1 MTFNFRLFWRM
12 AIRSFNCSAK
22 KNSSPL
28 THKRLVFLLLFF
40 VIWPVLA
47 GCTWIC
53 FLLDDVF
60 FPGYRKQPIEKPL
73 FVLSNFRSGSTMVQR
88 VLARDQNTF
97 TTLRACDIFL
107 MPSITQRRLLRFL
120 VRADALFGNPL
131 MKAARKFD
139 SALLGK
145 VRIHSISLFAP
156 EEDETIL
163 LYAWSSFFVG
173 FLFPFLDELPPYQ
186 FFDDAIPKLE
196 RQRIMGFYRACVQ
209 RHLYATSGGSANG
222 RYFVAKNPAFSPKIE
237 TLLELFPDARILYL
251 VRNPLDMLPS
261 TISWLSYAWHVSS
274 DPPEKYPYRDEILA
288 LARYWY
294 DHPLAVLDKNPN
306 ARHLILRYEDLIE
319 RPDAIFRGLY
329 RRFGYPQSGELE
341 QILRDAVAEARA
353 HVSMHNYNYEEMGF
367 TREQIVREFADIF
380 ERFRFDTRDDVASKQ
395 DLRVPIIEAQPQTAT
410 AVPRAN

>member
-12 AIRSFNCSAK
+12 AVRSFNCSAK
-22 KNSSPL
+22 NAGSPL
-28 THKRLVFLLLFF
+28 TCKRLTFLLLFF

-53 FLLDDVF
+53 FLLDDLF

-73 FVLSNFRSGSTMVQR
+73 FILSNFRSGSTMVQR

-97 TTLRACDIFL
+97 TTLRTCDIFL
-107 MPSITQRRLLRFL
+107 MPSITQRCLLRFL
-120 VRADALFGNPL
+120 ARADALFGNFL

-145 VRIHSISLFAP
+145 VHIHDISLFAP

-163 LYAWSSFFVG
+163 LYAWSSFFVA

-186 FFDDAIPKLE
+186 FFDAAIPKPE

-209 RHLYATSGGSANG
+209 RYLYATCDRYATG

-237 TLLELFPDARILYL
+237 TLLELFPDARVLYL

-288 LARYWY
+288 MARYWY
-294 DHPLAVLDKNPN
+294 DHPLEVLDKNPN
-306 ARHLILRYEDLIE
+306 ASHLILRYEDLIE
-319 RPDAIFRGLY
+319 RPDAIFRSLY
-329 RRFGYPQSGELE
+329 RHFGYPQSSELE
-341 QILRDAVAEARA
+341 QILGDAVAETRA

-367 TREQIVREFADIF
+367 TREQIVSEFANIF
-380 ERFRFDTRDDVASKQ
+380 ERFGFDTRDDVASEQ
-395 DLRVPIIEAQPQTAT
+395 DLRAPTIVC
-410 AVPRAN
+410 